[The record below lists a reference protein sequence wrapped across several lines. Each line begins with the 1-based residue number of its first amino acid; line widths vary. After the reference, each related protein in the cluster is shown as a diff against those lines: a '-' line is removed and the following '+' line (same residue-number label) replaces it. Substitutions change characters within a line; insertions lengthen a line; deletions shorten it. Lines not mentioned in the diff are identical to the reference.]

1 VNQLQSH
8 GLNSAL
14 YDENPD
20 SKRYVSLVPVSAHTG
35 QGVSDLM
42 KLLIKLT
49 QTLLRRQLE
58 LSDKI
63 KGVVMDVKIVEGL
76 GITLDTILSNGTLR
90 VKDEIVIDGKI
101 VSIKSMFINDEK
113 LDIVHGSAGVK
124 LVISNSENAKVG
136 STITSIDEI
145 GNIEV
150 NQIKFDLT
158 PRGVAIY
165 ASTFGSLEAL
175 YLLTVSKKIPVRS
188 VNIGTVTK
196 REVLNNLIGEYTDKV
211 IFAFDVDVSND
222 AQKQA
227 SIEEVEII
235 TGDVIYQ
242 ILSMYETYIGKKSEE
257 LRKLEMKRIETEIVW
272 PCELE
277 ILNVF
282 NNKAPIIL
290 GVRVVNGKLKTQ
302 TPLVTESGIEIGKI
316 VTIEKNRETISEAI
330 EGDEVAIR
338 IDSNIQFKQKEV
350 KTLYSQLNRKR
361 IDLLKTYFT
370 DTLTLNEK
378 KLIVTLKRMQKI

>member
-1 VNQLQSH
+1 
-8 GLNSAL
+8 
-14 YDENPD
+14 
-20 SKRYVSLVPVSAHTG
+20 
-35 QGVSDLM
+35 
-42 KLLIKLT
+42 
-49 QTLLRRQLE
+49 
-58 LSDKI
+58 
-63 KGVVMDVKIVEGL
+63 
-76 GITLDTILSNGTLR
+76 
-90 VKDEIVIDGKI
+90 
-101 VSIKSMFINDEK
+101 
-113 LDIVHGSAGVK
+113 
-124 LVISNSENAKVG
+124 
-136 STITSIDEI
+136 
-145 GNIEV
+145 
-150 NQIKFDLT
+150 
-158 PRGVAIY
+158 
-165 ASTFGSLEAL
+165 
-175 YLLTVSKKIPVRS
+175 VRS